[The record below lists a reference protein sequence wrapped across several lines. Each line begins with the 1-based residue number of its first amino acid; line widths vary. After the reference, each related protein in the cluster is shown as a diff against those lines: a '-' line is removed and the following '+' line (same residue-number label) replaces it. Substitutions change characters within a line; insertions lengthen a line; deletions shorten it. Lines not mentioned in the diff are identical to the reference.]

1 MGCVLL
7 EFTAVFYRAEA
18 HSAEANSLSFNPNSE
33 WILATGSADK
43 TIALH
48 DIRNLNERLHCLE
61 GHAEEVFQVIC
72 GFQKILLVGT

>member
-1 MGCVLL
+1 M
-7 EFTAVFYRAEA
+7 FYRAEA

-48 DIRNLNERLHCLE
+48 DIRNLNERLHSLE
-61 GHAEEVFQVIC
+61 GHAEEVFQV
-72 GFQKILLVGT
+72 FHRFHYVVLQ